1 MRPWRMMVVNKGS
14 HSATIHMLDVPFIHP
29 HEANDQFLLGD
40 IVGTCTLMEL
50 EVC

>member
-1 MRPWRMMVVNKGS
+1 MMVVNKGS
-14 HSATIHMLDVPFIHP
+14 PSAIIHMLDVPLINP
-29 HEANDQFLLGD
+29 HEANNQFLLGD